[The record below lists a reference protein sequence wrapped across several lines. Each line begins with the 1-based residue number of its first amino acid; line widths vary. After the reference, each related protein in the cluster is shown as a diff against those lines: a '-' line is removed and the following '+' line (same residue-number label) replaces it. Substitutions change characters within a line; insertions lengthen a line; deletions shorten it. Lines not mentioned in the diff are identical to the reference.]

1 MLFLSIATTFA
12 SSSKE
17 LECSTETHI
26 DNLIALDLV
35 GTEQIDF
42 GERLDVTLNLKYM
55 IKFVSNEFIDQ
66 VWMCWEYGKKE

>member
-1 MLFLSIATTFA
+1 MLFLSIAITFV
-12 SSSKE
+12 SSSEE
-17 LECSTETHI
+17 LECSTETQV

-35 GTEQIDF
+35 STKQIDF
-42 GERLDVTLNLKYM
+42 GEKLDVTLNLKYM